1 MNDWTLPGLLGKFRS
16 EAACRAWFEAAR
28 WPDGVRC
35 PRCSSE
41 IVHRLSTRPSQFNCR
56 DCRYRFSVTS
66 GTPLHG
72 THLPLRIWLL
82 AMYLM
87 ATSTHG
93 ISARRLSLW
102 LGIGYRSAWHLAH
115 RIRALMAADPLL
127 GKRLAGIVEADETYI
142 GGKPRKR
149 NGGPRPRRGRISGR
163 GNGKPCVLVAVERG
177 GRVRMERVASHGA
190 TALGSRLTTWVDGS
204 ATLVTDEL
212 PAYRRI
218 GRSFGV
224 HLAVRHSAD
233 EFARTDP
240 KTGLRV
246 HNNTAESVHA
256 GLKTSI
262 RSVFHHVSPKHLS
275 RYLAE
280 IAYRWNRRRVS
291 AEERLLGLL
300 AGMATGPLT
309 FAECVR

>member
-1 MNDWTLPGLLGKFRS
+1 MIMNDWMLPGLLDKFRS
-16 EAACRAWFEAAR
+16 EAECRAWLEAAR
-28 WPDGVRC
+28 WPNGMRC

-41 IVHRLSTRPSQFNCR
+41 LVRRLSTRPSQFNCR
-56 DCRYRFSVTS
+56 GCRYRFSVTS

-72 THLPLRIWLL
+72 THLPLKTWLL

-87 ATSTHG
+87 ATSTQG
-93 ISARRLSLW
+93 VSARRLSLW

-127 GKRLAGIVEADETYI
+127 GQRLTGIIEADETYI

-149 NGGPRPRRGRISGR
+149 NGGPRPRRGRISSR
-163 GNGKPCVLVAVERG
+163 GNGKPCVLVAVERD
-177 GRVRMERVASHGA
+177 GRARMEVVPSHSASQ
-190 TALGSRLTTWVDGS
+190 LGRRLVRWVDQKS
-204 ATLVTDEL
+204 TLVTDEL

-224 HLAVRHSAD
+224 HLAVRHSGD

-240 KTGLRV
+240 RTGLRV
-246 HNNTAESVHA
+246 HGNTAESVNA
-256 GLKTSI
+256 GLKASI

-280 IAYRWNRRRVS
+280 MAYRWNRRR
-291 AEERLLGLL
+291 AGARERLRNLL
-300 AGMATGPLT
+300 AGIAT
-309 FAECVR
+309 